1 MSSLKKANKAL
12 GYIIIGIAILW
23 FCYLGASYLDYKL
36 HYDEYL
42 TTSFPWYAGAIL
54 YGYLAL
60 GLVLV
65 LTILNLILKRK
76 MRSK

>member
-1 MSSLKKANKAL
+1 MSSLKKADKAL

-23 FCYLGASYLDYKL
+23 LGYLGSSYLDYKL

-42 TTSFPWYAGAIL
+42 TTSFPWYASAVL

-60 GLVLV
+60 GL
-65 LTILNLILKRK
+65 ILILVILKLIIKRK